1 MTPEQ
6 AGSEPEPAEPSSAD
20 ELPPPPPPDEE
31 PTYEGKSSED
41 IWKEDYDDLVEPEKE
56 RPKEKKSR
64 HWGAMIITVAI
75 IVILL
80 GWTLASP
87 DVLNP
92 VGDRYTQAESSYAR
106 WGNYTGDVK
115 SWAGNT
121 TWGVS
126 LSGHSLAADNRS
138 VQIDVL
144 VTKAREMPS
153 NWFLVGTAMELRN
166 VSVYTSNGTWL
177 ASMSNQTDLG
187 FGVLASVSVSFASA
201 GEYDLYVT
209 VKFLVYEDMRIGF
222 LPLRMVN
229 VQAVYLEP
237 TINVT

>member
-1 MTPEQ
+1 
-6 AGSEPEPAEPSSAD
+6 
-20 ELPPPPPPDEE
+20 
-31 PTYEGKSSED
+31 
-41 IWKEDYDDLVEPEKE
+41 
-56 RPKEKKSR
+56 
-64 HWGAMIITVAI
+64 
-75 IVILL
+75 
-80 GWTLASP
+80 
-87 DVLNP
+87 
-92 VGDRYTQAESSYAR
+92 
-106 WGNYTGDVK
+106 
-115 SWAGNT
+115 
-121 TWGVS
+121 